1 MKRLAFLS
9 FTFLFM
15 MYAAYCQEQKSANT
29 QNKETKKESIPLKK
43 LEGSNVSEMAKESF
57 KADFGKVPDVKWQRS
72 GTFDEAIFMKD
83 GKEMIANYD
92 IGGKLVGTTKV
103 VTFAEVPATGQQDIK
118 KRYKDYT
125 VSTVIFYDDNEANE
139 TDMIM
144 YGIQFDDADNYFVEL
159 KKGNSK
165 IVVRVDLKGEVFFF
179 KQL

>member
-9 FTFLFM
+9 LMILFVM
-15 MYAAYCQEQKSANT
+15 NATYAQEQKSGNT
-29 QNKETKKESIPLKK
+29 QTKETKKERIPLKK
-43 LEGSNVSEMAKESF
+43 LEGDKVSTMAKESF
-57 KADFGKVPDVKWQRS
+57 IADFGNVPNVKWQRE

-83 GKEMIANYD
+83 GKEMIAFYD

-103 VTFAEVPATGQQDIK
+103 VTFAEVPVSGQQEIK

-144 YGIQFDDADNYFVEL
+144 YGTQFDDADNYFVEL
-159 KKGNSK
+159 TKGNSK
-165 IVVRVDLKGEVFFF
+165 IAVRVDLKGEVYFF